1 MNQPQHIAVDSAER
15 LYVADTNNN
24 RILVFGPVS
33 SAPANPRAALV
44 ISGLRNP
51 RAVTVNPTTADI
63 WVADTGNT
71 RVARYASYDRL
82 VGTIPGALA
91 SVPAPSP
98 LALALDTHG
107 SLLIADAVNR
117 VAIHYPAVALVNGAN
132 FLLNRALSPG
142 AIASI
147 FAPQGSQFG
156 SETVVFNEL
165 PQPLPLPRQL
175 GDVEVMVNGQAAP
188 LFFVSPRQINLQV
201 PNATPASGSAELMVQ
216 RRSTGQV
223 LAAGAVP
230 MSAVSPALFTI
241 AASGTGQAAA
251 VNEDG
256 TINGPTS
263 PARPGTVI
271 SLYGTGAGLLPGG
284 PADGEP
290 ATGIVETD
298 EKPVVLLNNAS
309 LEADSV
315 LYSGAAPGFVG
326 LWQINLRIPATQ
338 TPGNAIPVTVQYKG
352 VVSNNPQ
359 SPAQIR
365 TTIAVR
371 N

>member
-1 MNQPQHIAVDSAER
+1 
-15 LYVADTNNN
+15 
-24 RILVFGPVS
+24 
-33 SAPANPRAALV
+33 
-44 ISGLRNP
+44 
-51 RAVTVNPTTADI
+51 
-63 WVADTGNT
+63 
-71 RVARYASYDRL
+71 
-82 VGTIPGALA
+82 
-91 SVPAPSP
+91 
-98 LALALDTHG
+98 LALALDTQG

-117 VAIHYPAVALVNGAN
+117 VAIHYPALAIVNGAN

-147 FAPQGSQFG
+147 FAAQGSQFG

-175 GDVEVMVNGQAAP
+175 ADVEVTVNGQAAP

-201 PNATPASGSAELMVQ
+201 PNAIGASGSAELMVQ

-256 TINGPTS
+256 AINGPTS

-271 SLYGTGAGLLPGG
+271 SLYGTGTGLLPGG

-290 ATGIVETD
+290 AMGIVETD
-298 EKPVVLLNNAS
+298 EKPMVLLNNS
-309 LEADSV
+309 SVGADSV

-326 LWQINLRIPATQ
+326 LWQINFRIPATQ
-338 TPGNAIPVTVQYKG
+338 APGNAIPVTVQYKG